1 MNQGNI
7 VVDFLKK
14 VACKNGYKVFD
25 SIYGDIVLQ
34 NDDAIQQSS
43 GAVYGI
49 WVQSA
54 SSPNGKVEVVP
65 DYPGWFPVYWGKD
78 IAPVSRMKAH
88 VQDHASTGNIALR
101 KIEEIQG
108 KKIIF
113 GAVMVSRYREFEELL
128 HKKYSPMRGSSKPGK
143 SARVIKIIQ

>member
-1 MNQGNI
+1 MNQSNI

-14 VACKNGYKVFD
+14 VACDNGYKVVD
-25 SIYGDIVLQ
+25 SIFGDILLQ

-54 SSPNGKVEVVP
+54 SRPNSKVEVVP
-65 DYPGWFPVYWGKD
+65 DHPGWFPVYWGKD

-88 VQDHASTGNIALR
+88 VQDHARTGNIALR
-101 KIEEIQG
+101 KMKNIQCLP
-108 KKIIF
+108 IIF
-113 GAVMVSRYREFEELL
+113 GAILVADYQAFEKLL
-128 HKKYSPMRGSSKPGK
+128 HDKYPPMRGSSKTGK
-143 SARVIKIIQ
+143 KSTVIRIIN